1 MSWYAFNPALWFAGE
16 VAEGAPSST
25 PEAPPTLNV
34 QETPGLPR
42 AKWRQWGWAVEPY
55 PEPAPQPVAYAFN
68 GDGWY
73 SGEVPVGTVGCVR
86 ARPDVLATAD
96 VEGQSRARWV
106 NGAWIVQ
113 AWSPPPR
120 HIARRA
126 FTNRFTADEEAAID
140 LASID
145 NPAGGGPAR
154 VQAAMLR
161 AQRRKV
167 SDSAYVDLDLQQT
180 RDGVQ
185 ALEAAGLLVAGR
197 ALQILDAPI
206 QQHERYTFP

>member
-73 SGEVPVGTVGCVR
+73 SGEVAVGTVGSVR
-86 ARPDVLATAD
+86 ARPDVSNTTD
-96 VEGQSRARWV
+96 TEGQSRARWV
-106 NGAWIVQ
+106 AGAWVVQ
-113 AWSPPPR
+113 AWAPPPR
-120 HIARRA
+120 HITRRS
-126 FTNRFTADEEAAID
+126 FTNRFTQLEEAAID

-145 NPAGGGPAR
+145 NPSAGQPQR
-154 VQAAMLR
+154 IQAAVLR
-161 AQRRKV
+161 AHRRKV
-167 SDSAYVDLDLQQT
+167 SESPWVDLDLEQT
-180 RDGVQ
+180 RAGVQ
-185 ALEAAGLLVAGR
+185 ALEAAGLLASGR